1 MSIFNVFTLF
11 GGLAMFLYG
20 MDVMGKALEKQAGSK
35 LHSILE
41 KLTAS
46 PIKGFALG
54 LVVTAIIQSS
64 SATTVMVVGFV
75 NSGFMTLRQA
85 IGIIMGANV
94 GTTVTAWILS
104 LSGIQGDSFFMTL
117 MKPSSFSP
125 ILAFIGIVLY
135 MFVKSDKKKNIGV
148 ILLGFAIL
156 MTGMDIMSGAV
167 KPLADVPEFTQLFT
181 LFTNPILGLLVGA
194 VLTGIIQSSSASV
207 GILQALSVTGAVT
220 YGSALPIIMGQNIGT
235 CVTALLSS
243 FGTNRNAKRTAVVH
257 LYFNIIG
264 SLTFMIGFYTLNA
277 IIGFS
282 FINDS
287 INAAGIAVIH
297 TLFNLTTTAILLP
310 LNRVLEKL
318 AYMTVKEDEA
328 EKREKFQI
336 LDERLINTPSIA
348 IEQSKKA
355 LREMASESSNSLIK
369 SITMIENWNAE
380 ASEEIIKSEKKVDK
394 YEDNLSTY
402 LLKISAQDLSIKDST
417 ELTKIL
423 HIVGDFERISDHALA
438 ISRIGEEMNS
448 KNIKFSTQAS
458 EEIKVLKD
466 AVLETLSL
474 TMEAFIKEDS
484 SAAYSVQPME
494 RIVDE
499 LAREIKNLHIE
510 RLKNNSCTIE
520 LGFVLSDLL
529 NNCKRVADHC
539 SNIAIALIESEA
551 DSFAP
556 HHYVKNLKRD
566 NAENYYALLDDMR
579 SQYKI

>member
-1 MSIFNVFTLF
+1 MSIFNVFKLL
-11 GGLAMFLYG
+11 GGLALFLYG

-41 KLTAS
+41 KLTSS
-46 PIKGFALG
+46 PLKGFLLG

-117 MKPSSFSP
+117 MKPSSFAP
-125 ILAFIGIVLY
+125 ILAFIGILLY
-135 MFVKSDKKKNIGV
+135 MAAKSDKKKNIGV
-148 ILLGFAIL
+148 VLLGFTIL
-156 MTGMDIMSGAV
+156 MTGMDLMSGAV
-167 KPLADVPEFTQLFT
+167 KPLANVPEFTQLFT
-181 LFTNPILGLLVGA
+181 LFTNPVLGLLVGA
-194 VLTGIIQSSSASV
+194 ALTAVIQSSSASV

-235 CVTALLSS
+235 CVTAILSC
-243 FGTNRNAKRTAVVH
+243 FGANKNARRTAVVH
-257 LYFNIIG
+257 LYFNVIG
-264 SLTFMIGFYTLNA
+264 SVGFMILFYAVNA
-277 IIGFS
+277 VVGFS

-297 TLFNLTTTAILLP
+297 TLFNVTATAILLP

-318 AYMTVKEDEA
+318 AYMTIKDVENE
-328 EKREKFQI
+328 REKFQI
-336 LDERLINTPSIA
+336 LDERLINTPAIA

-355 LREMASESSNSLIK
+355 LRKMASEASDALIK
-369 SITMIENWNAE
+369 SISLLSRWDKEAAE
-380 ASEEIIKSEKKVDK
+380 DIVHSEAKVDK
-394 YEDNLSTY
+394 YEDTLSTY
-402 LLKISAQDLSIKDST
+402 LLKVSAQDLSVKDST

-423 HIVGDFERISDHALA
+423 HIIGDFERLGDHALA
-438 ISRIGEEMNS
+438 ISRLAEEMHDKDVHFS
-448 KNIKFSTQAS
+448 KQAN

-466 AVLETLSL
+466 AVLEVISL
-474 TMEAFIKEDS
+474 TMEAFVKEDS
-484 SAAYSVQPME
+484 TAAMRVEPLQKV
-494 RIVDE
+494 INE

-520 LGFVLSDLL
+520 LGFSLSELL
-529 NNCKRVADHC
+529 NNCKRIADHC
-539 SNIAIALIESEA
+539 SNIAIAIIEAEYN
-551 DSFAP
+551 SFAP
-556 HHYVKNLKRD
+556 HGYVKNLKKD
-566 NAENYYALLDDMR
+566 SSENYYSLLDDMR
-579 SQYKI
+579 NQYKI

>member
-1 MSIFNVFTLF
+1 MSIFNAFTLL

-20 MDVMGKALEKQAGSK
+20 MDVMGKGLEKQAGSK

-41 KLTAS
+41 TLTSS
-46 PIKGFALG
+46 PLKGFFLG
-54 LVVTAIIQSS
+54 MIVTAVIQSS

-85 IGIIMGANV
+85 IGVIMGANV

-117 MKPSSFSP
+117 MKPSTFSP
-125 ILAFIGIVLY
+125 ILAFIGIILY
-135 MFVKSDKKKNIGV
+135 MAAKKDSKKNIGT

-156 MTGMDIMSGAV
+156 MTGMDLMSGAV
-167 KPLADVPEFTQLFT
+167 KPLANVPEFTQLFT

-194 VLTGIIQSSSASV
+194 LLTAVIQSSSASV

-235 CVTALLSS
+235 CVTALLSC
-243 FGTNRNAKRTAVVH
+243 FGANKNARRTAIVH
-257 LYFNIIG
+257 FYFNVIG
-264 SLTFMIGFYTLNA
+264 SVGFMIVFYALNA
-277 IIGFS
+277 VIGFS

-297 TLFNLTTTAILLP
+297 TLFNVTATAILLP

-318 AYMTVKEDEA
+318 AYMTIKDDEG
-328 EKREKFQI
+328 EKEKFQI
-336 LDERLINTPSIA
+336 LDERLINTPAIA

-355 LREMASESSNSLIK
+355 LRNMASEASTSLIK
-369 SITMIENWNAE
+369 AVSMLDKWNDSDA
-380 ASEEIIKSEKKVDK
+380 EEIVNSEKKVDK
-394 YEDNLSTY
+394 YEDTLSTY
-402 LLKISAQDLSIKDST
+402 LLKVSAQDLSVKDST

-438 ISRIGEEMNS
+438 ISRISEEMHS
-448 KNIKFSTQAS
+448 KNIQFSTQAN
-458 EEIKVLKD
+458 EEIKVLKN
-466 AVLETLSL
+466 AVLEVLSL
-474 TMEAFIKEDS
+474 TMEAFVKEDA
-484 SAAYSVQPME
+484 SAAYQVQPME
-494 RIVDE
+494 RVIHE
-499 LAREIKNLHIE
+499 IAREIKNLHIE

-539 SNIAIALIESEA
+539 SNIAIALIEAEA

-566 NAENYYALLDDMR
+566 NAEDYYSLLDDMR
-579 SQYKI
+579 AQYKI

>member
-1 MSIFNVFTLF
+1 MSIFNVFTLL
-11 GGLAMFLYG
+11 GGLALFLYG

-41 KLTAS
+41 KLTSS
-46 PIKGFALG
+46 PLKGFFLG

-85 IGIIMGANV
+85 IGVIMGANV

-117 MKPSSFSP
+117 MKPSSFAP
-125 ILAFIGIVLY
+125 ILAFIGIALH
-135 MFVKSDKKKNIGV
+135 MFAKSDKKKNIGV
-148 ILLGFAIL
+148 IMLGFTIL
-156 MTGMDIMSGAV
+156 MTGMDLMSGAV

-181 LFTNPILGLLVGA
+181 LFTNPILGLAVGA

-235 CVTALLSS
+235 CVTALLSC
-243 FGTNRNAKRTAVVH
+243 FGTNKNAKRTAVVH

-264 SLTFMIGFYTLNA
+264 SVTFMIGFYTLNA
-277 IIGFS
+277 IIGFD
-282 FINDS
+282 FIGDS

-297 TLFNLTTTAILLP
+297 TTFNLTTTAILLP

-318 AYMTVKEDEA
+318 AYMTVKDDEQK
-328 EKREKFQI
+328 EKIQI
-336 LDERLINTPSIA
+336 LDERLIQTPSIA
-348 IEQSKKA
+348 IEQSKLA
-355 LREMASESSNSLIK
+355 LRKMASEACDSIIK
-369 SITMIENWNAE
+369 SISLLDKWDAE
-380 ASEEIIKSEKKVDK
+380 VAEGIKESEAHVDK
-394 YEDNLSTY
+394 YEDKLSTY
-402 LLKISAQDLSIKDST
+402 LLKVSAQDLSVHDSK

-423 HIVGDFERISDHALA
+423 HIIGDFERISDHSLNIAKL
-438 ISRIGEEMNS
+438 SDEMYS
-448 KNIKFSTQAS
+448 KDIQFSVQAN
-458 EEIKVLKD
+458 EEIRVLKE
-466 AVLETLSL
+466 AVLEILSI
-474 TMEAFIKEDS
+474 TMEAFVNEDS
-484 SAAYSVQPME
+484 AVAMRVEPLE
-494 RIVDE
+494 RVIDE

-529 NNCKRVADHC
+529 NNCKRIADHC
-539 SNIAIALIESEA
+539 SNIAIAVIAAQS

-556 HHYVKNLKRD
+556 HGYVKSLKKD
-566 NAENYYALLDDMR
+566 SAENFYSMLDKMR
-579 SQYKI
+579 AQYKI